1 MTEHQ
6 KPRDVAALAR
16 SDSETA
22 KIQQATAAL
31 VKAVE
36 ERNEARK
43 ASDRGAGRGS
53 HGGKPVSN
61 LKVSSQ
67 VRGKQ

>member
-6 KPRDVAALAR
+6 KPQDDATVAS

-22 KIQQATAAL
+22 KIEQATAAL
-31 VKAVE
+31 AKAVE

-43 ASDRGAGRGS
+43 ASNRGAGKGS
-53 HGGKPVSN
+53 HGGKPVSS